1 MRMERFEDFYND
13 INMGDWAEYGDMD
26 NDYKEFEIK
35 DASTADWAIS
45 KIADERKRKDYFVE
59 CANKEIE
66 KLKTQIKEMEEK
78 CERTTSYLSGCL
90 GKYLERDEV
99 PKKKTATQES
109 ITLPAGKIIKKLPKI
124 EYVMSSGEAV
134 TKHKNDD
141 DFIKEIKGI
150 DKKLIKTIK
159 EVDWATLKKNI
170 TNTEDGMVVYKETG
184 DIIESLSTRE
194 TLPSIEVKI
203 E

>member
-1 MRMERFEDFYND
+1 MERFEDFYND
-13 INMGDWAEYGDMD
+13 INMNDWAEYEDVESEH
-26 NDYKEFEIK
+26 KEFEIK

-45 KIADERKRKDYFVE
+45 KIADERKRRDYFIE

-66 KLKTQIKEMEEK
+66 KLKAQIKEMEDK

-99 PKKKTATQES
+99 PKKKTTTQES

-141 DFIKEIKGI
+141 DFIKDIKGL

-170 TNTEDGMVVYKETG
+170 TNTEDGMVIYKETG

>member
-1 MRMERFEDFYND
+1 MERFENFYDD
-13 INMGDWAEYGDMD
+13 INMDDWAGYEDIEGE
-26 NDYKEFEIK
+26 YKEFEIK

-66 KLKTQIKEMEEK
+66 KLKTQIKEMEDK

-99 PKKKTATQES
+99 PKKKTTTQES

-124 EYVMSSGEAV
+124 EYIMSSGEAV

-141 DFIKEIKGI
+141 AFIKEIKEL

-170 TNTEDGMVVYKETG
+170 TNTEDGMVIYKETG

>member
-1 MRMERFEDFYND
+1 MERFEDFYND
-13 INMGDWAEYGDMD
+13 INMNDWAEYEDVESEH
-26 NDYKEFEIK
+26 KEFEIK

-45 KIADERKRKDYFVE
+45 KIADERKRRDYFIE

-66 KLKTQIKEMEEK
+66 KLKAQIKEMEDK

-124 EYVMSSGEAV
+124 EYIMSNGEAV

-141 DFIKEIKGI
+141 NFIKEIKGL

>member
-1 MRMERFEDFYND
+1 MERFEDFYND

-99 PKKKTATQES
+99 PKKKTTTQES

-124 EYVMSSGEAV
+124 EYIMSSGEAV

-184 DIIESLSTRE
+184 DVIESLSTRE

>member
-1 MRMERFEDFYND
+1 MERFEDFYND
-13 INMGDWAEYGDMD
+13 INMDDWAEYEDVESEH
-26 NDYKEFEIK
+26 KEFEIK

-66 KLKTQIKEMEEK
+66 KLQTQIKEMKEK

-99 PKKKTATQES
+99 PKKKTTTQES

-124 EYVMSSGEAV
+124 EYVMSSGEDV

-141 DFIKEIKGI
+141 GFIKEIKKI
-150 DKKLIKTIK
+150 DKNLIKTIK

-170 TNTEDGMVVYKETG
+170 TNTEDGMVIYKETG
-184 DIIESLSTRE
+184 DIIESLSTRA
-194 TLPSIEVKI
+194 TLPSIEVKT

>member
-1 MRMERFEDFYND
+1 MERFENFYND
-13 INMGDWAEYGDMD
+13 INMDDWAEYEDVESEH
-26 NDYKEFEIK
+26 KEFEIK

-66 KLKTQIKEMEEK
+66 KLQTQIKEMEEK

-124 EYVMSSGEAV
+124 EYIMSSGEAV

-141 DFIKEIKGI
+141 NFVKEIKGL

-170 TNTEDGMVVYKETG
+170 TNTEGGMVIYKETG